1 MIQNLQVLDDI
12 EADKKKVSSGNKSY
26 FGTVVEVNGKLAKVK
41 IDNEEVATDTFY
53 QCINPVNVG
62 ARVVL
67 YYAGS
72 QIMVLGGV

>member
-12 EADKKKVSSGNKSY
+12 EADKKKVSSSNKSY
-26 FGTVVEVNGKLAKVK
+26 FGTVTEVNDKLAKVK

-53 QCINPVNVG
+53 QCINTVSVG
-62 ARVVL
+62 ARVAL

-72 QIMVLGGV
+72 QIIVLGGV